1 MRLFA
6 TKTSPYAR
14 KVRIALLEKGLPFD
28 VEWVDLRAPDHP
40 ALAHNPLGKI
50 PVLLPPER
58 EPLFD
63 SSVIL
68 QYLDQVKPQ
77 PRLLPPEGE
86 ARIAMLR
93 TEALA
98 DGLMDA
104 TVAWIQEQ
112 RRPKECQDQGL
123 LVRLKGKIDRA
134 LGALETLCQN
144 DRLSTGRGLFQ
155 LDAIAVLAGHGYV
168 DLRAPQFLVPY
179 PALGAFALAQRDR
192 PSVRE
197 TAPE

>member
-28 VEWVDLRAPDHP
+28 AEWVDLRAPDHP
-40 ALAHNPLGKI
+40 ALEHNPLGKI

-68 QYLDQVKPQ
+68 QYLDHVKPE
-77 PRLLPPEGE
+77 PRLLPAEGE

-104 TVAWIQEQ
+104 TVAWVQEQ

-134 LGALETLCQN
+134 LGALETLCK
-144 DRLSTGRGLFQ
+144 DGRLSTSRGLFQ
-155 LDAIAVLAGHGYV
+155 LDAIAVLAALGYV
-168 DLRAPQFLVPY
+168 DLRAPQFLVAH
-179 PALGAFALAQRDR
+179 PALGAFALALRDR

-197 TAPE
+197 TVPE